1 MTVFQQAGEGGAG
14 DHQSLTERNPVS
26 EERANS
32 IAGCVSGIRY
42 TAQLCLVMLLE

>member
-1 MTVFQQAGEGGAG
+1 MTVFQQAGEGRAG